1 MAPENCIVCRSNNR
15 RFGPAN
21 QPLDS
26 LHPLRGSHG
35 LHLLR
40 NLGTLRAYCD
50 REEIRYRDVKLEDSM
65 KGYLIM
71 LGAAILVI
79 SIVGGSLYLSGS
91 YNTYETRLRE
101 LGAQPGSS
109 VTLFDQTKWQF
120 AQVLGCAIIFGGLIF
135 GSMLMGLGW
144 IGKTLEQ
151 VRDLLAG
158 EVAQG
163 PPRKVLET
171 KNSMN

>member
-1 MAPENCIVCRSNNR
+1 M
-15 RFGPAN
+15 
-21 QPLDS
+21 
-26 LHPLRGSHG
+26 
-35 LHLLR
+35 
-40 NLGTLRAYCD
+40 
-50 REEIRYRDVKLEDSM
+50 EDSM

-79 SIVGGSLYLSGS
+79 SVVGGSLYLSGN

-101 LGAQPGSS
+101 LNAQPGSS

-120 AQVLGCAIIFGGLIF
+120 AQVLGCGIIFGGLIF

-158 EVAQG
+158 EMAQG
-163 PPRKVLET
+163 SPREVLES
-171 KNSMN
+171 KDSMN